1 MKKVY
6 LLFVASIA
14 MIASAFAEPI
24 SIDPAGQ
31 YQMKIT
37 VEAEVSGNVYA
48 KAFGGNDN
56 AFIEIDGPD
65 DAGEGVKLTSFAAG
79 TTPIE
84 GSLMT
89 PYGSLSAIDRIL
101 FTFPWTNAGNVT
113 VKEIQILDADG
124 KDLMEGATLTSIENT
139 HIAEG
144 VSATCSLTDEGDGF
158 SINMSGMPQYGWGA
172 QFMLWIDASGQSSAV
187 DETAAPVISAVNGT
201 VYCDTD
207 FVIYNMIGVDVTA
220 QNGSLK
226 GNYIV
231 VAGDQVSKVNVR

>member
-48 KAFGGNDN
+48 KAFAGNND
-56 AFIEIDGPD
+56 AFIEIDGPND
-65 DAGEGVKLTSFAAG
+65 VGEGVKLTSFAAG

-113 VKEIQILDADG
+113 VKEIQILDAEGNNLMDG
-124 KDLMEGATLTSIENT
+124 VTLVSIENT
-139 HIAEG
+139 HIDAG
-144 VSATCSLTDEGDGF
+144 VTASCGLTAEGDGF
-158 SINMSGMPQYGWGA
+158 
-172 QFMLWIDASGQSSAV
+172 
-187 DETAAPVISAVNGT
+187 
-201 VYCDTD
+201 
-207 FVIYNMIGVDVTA
+207 
-220 QNGSLK
+220 
-226 GNYIV
+226 
-231 VAGDQVSKVNVR
+231 